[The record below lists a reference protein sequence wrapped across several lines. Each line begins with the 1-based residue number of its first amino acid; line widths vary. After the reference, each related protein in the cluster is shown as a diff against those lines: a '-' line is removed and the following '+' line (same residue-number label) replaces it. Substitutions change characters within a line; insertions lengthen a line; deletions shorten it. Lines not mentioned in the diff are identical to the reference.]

1 VHNKIGFA
9 IFGFLYDFILIL
21 QVTGSKGKNLKNLLP
36 LKPLELLN
44 IHTNTLGSCTQALG
58 EKSLHI
64 HTLPLRGKLA
74 DGEVR
79 PEEANKQCGKVIGL
93 TCDRFAV
100 VARPERGPAMAGG
113 EVVVARPPRL
123 GFRGNASE
131 ARPSSAIGGSR
142 VG

>member
-79 PEEANKQCGKVIGL
+79 PEEANKQCGKVIG
-93 TCDRFAV
+93 
-100 VARPERGPAMAGG
+100 
-113 EVVVARPPRL
+113 
-123 GFRGNASE
+123 
-131 ARPSSAIGGSR
+131 SR
-142 VG
+142 VTDSQWWLDRREVRRWPVVK

>member
-58 EKSLHI
+58 ENPFTFIPSRCGASLP
-64 HTLPLRGKLA
+64 T
-74 DGEVR
+74 VR
-79 PEEANKQCGKVIGL
+79 
-93 TCDRFAV
+93 
-100 VARPERGPAMAGG
+100 
-113 EVVVARPPRL
+113 
-123 GFRGNASE
+123 
-131 ARPSSAIGGSR
+131 
-142 VG
+142 